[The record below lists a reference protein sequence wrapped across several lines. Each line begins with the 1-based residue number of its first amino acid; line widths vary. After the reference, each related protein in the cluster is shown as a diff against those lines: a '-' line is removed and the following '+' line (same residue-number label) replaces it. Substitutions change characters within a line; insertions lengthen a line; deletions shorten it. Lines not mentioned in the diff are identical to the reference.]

1 MLVLSKK
8 ERRWE
13 MQRFPK
19 CQLQGWP
26 RPWKGTP
33 EGKAVAQSAFRCQSP
48 ELLLTPGK
56 REQKQAACCPH
67 TPFPGLA

>member
-1 MLVLSKK
+1 MGNAEVSKVSVTGMAK
-8 ERRWE
+8 AMERD
-13 MQRFPK
+13 
-19 CQLQGWP
+19 
-26 RPWKGTP
+26 P
-33 EGKAVAQSAFRCQSP
+33 EGKAVPQSAFRCQSP